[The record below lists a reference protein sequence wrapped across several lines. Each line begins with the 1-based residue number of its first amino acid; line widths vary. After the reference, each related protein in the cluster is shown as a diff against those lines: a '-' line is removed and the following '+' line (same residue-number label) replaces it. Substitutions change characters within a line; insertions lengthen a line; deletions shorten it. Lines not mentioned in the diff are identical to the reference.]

1 MGPFFSDLKNRRT
14 FIVPFALGSSLALN
28 PDFLA
33 LAGFIWGTT
42 GLAGGLA
49 FVLAA
54 CFYLL
59 LGARLKKT
67 AFFRGPK
74 KRGGIR
80 LAGTG
85 ARILALVF
93 LTTGVLVSS
102 GFAFNEIFVYWF
114 PNFGFA
120 FLLLGILCTL
130 QFLNSKT
137 VYWIQVVFFSIA
149 AAGLLVLTVAGLI
162 RPNTVE
168 VSLFQAVPLG
178 DAVSR
183 PGILFLTFLL
193 FVGFDLGYGAEEKAV
208 PEPVGSTGSAV
219 IFTTLVFILWGL
231 VMLSHVP
238 AQKLS
243 ETAIPHLI
251 AARKIWGDTGRIIM
265 GLTIIFG
272 SLAGIHAL
280 FTDIVHRV
288 KDLAQ
293 RKIIPEKL
301 NRPKIVIILLT
312 LTTGLMMG
320 LGLAGNEVLETLI
333 RFSLILWFLSH
344 VAVWL
349 YIKPDRS

>member
-1 MGPFFSDLKNRRT
+1 MGSFFSDPNTKRT
-14 FIVPFALGSSLALN
+14 FIVPFVLGSSLALN

-33 LAGFIWGTT
+33 LSGFIWGKT
-42 GLAGGLA
+42 GLTGGLA
-49 FVLAA
+49 FVFAA

-59 LGARLKKT
+59 LGSRLKKT
-67 AFFRGPK
+67 ALFRGPE
-74 KRGGIR
+74 KRAFTH

-85 ARILALVF
+85 ARIVALVF
-93 LTTGVLVSS
+93 LATGVLVSS

-120 FLLLGILCTL
+120 FLLLGILCAL
-130 QFLNSKT
+130 QFLNRKT

-149 AAGLLVLTVAGLI
+149 AAGLLVLAAAGLI

-193 FVGFDLGYGAEEKAV
+193 FVGFDLGYGAEEKTGL
-208 PEPVGSTGSAV
+208 EPAGSTGSAV
-219 IFTTLVFILWGL
+219 IFITFVFILWGL
-231 VMLSHVP
+231 VMLAHVP

-243 ETAIPHLI
+243 ETAIPHLV

-288 KDLAQ
+288 KDLAE

-301 NRPKIVIILLT
+301 NRPKTVIILLT

-320 LGLAGNEVLETLI
+320 LGLAGSDVLETLI
-333 RFSLILWFLSH
+333 RFSLIIWFLSH
-344 VAVWL
+344 IAVWF
-349 YIKPDRS
+349 YIKPGRS

>member
-1 MGPFFSDLKNRRT
+1 MGSFFSDPNKRRI

-28 PDFLA
+28 PDFLS
-33 LAGFIWGTT
+33 LSGFIWGKT
-42 GLAGGLA
+42 GLTGCLA
-49 FVLAA
+49 LVFAA

-59 LGARLKKT
+59 LISRLKKT
-67 AFFRGPK
+67 AFFRGPE
-74 KRGGIR
+74 KRGFIR

-93 LTTGVLVSS
+93 LATGVLVSS

-120 FLLLGILCTL
+120 FLLLGILCAL
-130 QFLNSKT
+130 QFLNRKK

-149 AAGLLVLTVAGLI
+149 AAGLLVLTAAGLI

-183 PGILFLTFLL
+183 PAILFLTFLL
-193 FVGFDLGYGAEEKAV
+193 FVGFDFGYGAEEKKGL
-208 PEPVGSTGSAV
+208 EPAGSTGFAV
-219 IFTTLVFILWGL
+219 IFITFVFILWGL

-288 KDLAQ
+288 KDLAG

-301 NRPKIVIILLT
+301 NRPKTVIILLT

-320 LGLAGNEVLETLI
+320 LGLAGSEVLETLI

-344 VAVWL
+344 VTVWL
-349 YIKPDRS
+349 YIKPGRS